1 MALSDEQYALFVIL
15 SVSGGVIA
23 FILQRVKFF
32 KCGSC
37 KIGLNTARNEP
48 IEIPA
53 ILQAPPP
60 PNNSNERKSDDDLE
74 SQQPQQPPPPP
85 PPPFPAQVVLQ
96 DIVIPLAGE
105 IIRRL
110 SHDKS

>member
-1 MALSDEQYALFVIL
+1 MALSDEQYALFVLL

-37 KIGLNTARNEP
+37 KIGLNTARNQP

-53 ILQAPPP
+53 ILQVPPPP
-60 PNNSNERKSDDDLE
+60 PNNSDEHKSDDDIE
-74 SQQPQQPPPPP
+74 SQQPPPPP
-85 PPPFPAQVVLQ
+85 PPPPFPTQAVLQ
-96 DIVIPLAGE
+96 EVIIPLAGE